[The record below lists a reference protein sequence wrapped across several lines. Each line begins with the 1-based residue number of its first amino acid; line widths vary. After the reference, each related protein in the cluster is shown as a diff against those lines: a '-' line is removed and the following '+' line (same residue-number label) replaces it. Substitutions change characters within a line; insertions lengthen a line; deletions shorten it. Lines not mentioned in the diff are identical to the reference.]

1 MLKPDN
7 KNPGFAV
14 LQFRVIVL
22 FVLFFSPPGIS
33 YSQSAT
39 PEQQVKQLMESCQFS
54 RAASLAEHFLTTD
67 SSNTELLLMK
77 GRSLM
82 AIYRHSEAITALESA
97 LREEPAS
104 IKVLN
109 ELTGA
114 YRQAGEM
121 EKAIKTNQI
130 IITLA
135 PDNIFFRLQ
144 LANLYYAEERF
155 REAGSIF
162 RECYQMDSS
171 SFFVARQLGNCYN
184 ELKRSDS
191 AIRYYRRALR
201 ITPYDQYVTGKLVNV
216 FIREDDIAMA
226 LYWSQI
232 YLEQQDSACIPILKQ
247 NGYCNYL
254 LIDFPSAA
262 KQFGKCAALGDSS
275 KFTMKYL
282 GLANY
287 KQEKYDTA
295 TPFFRAAFFC
305 DTTDAEVCFY
315 YGVSAYRSLEVDTGL
330 AYLTRT
336 LRLLMPSG
344 QFLSTLFSELAD
356 AYTSKGAADTAV
368 VFLKKALEADPQ
380 KNTLRFKLAYQLDYY
395 LRKPYEALPWYR
407 EFLKNHHTETEEKSL
422 LPQHVSYA
430 DYTKKRIREITGKK

>member
-1 MLKPDN
+1 MLKPVN
-7 KNPGFAV
+7 ENPGFAMS
-14 LQFRVIVL
+14 QFRVMVL
-22 FVLFFSPPGIS
+22 FVLFLTMPGIS
-33 YSQSAT
+33 FSQSVS
-39 PEQQVKQLMESCQFS
+39 PEQQVKSLMEICQFS
-54 RAASLAEHFLTTD
+54 QAASLAELFLAAD
-67 SSNTELLLMK
+67 SSNHELLFMK
-77 GRSLM
+77 GLSL
-82 AIYRHSEAITALESA
+82 AALYRYSEAIPALECT
-97 LREEPAS
+97 LGEEPAN
-104 IKVLN
+104 IKVLS
-109 ELTGA
+109 ELAGI

-121 EKAIKTNQI
+121 EKAIKAHQKI
-130 IITLA
+130 IALA
-135 PDNIFFRLQ
+135 PDNIYFRLQ
-144 LANLYYAEERF
+144 LANLYNAEERF
-155 REAGSIF
+155 REAVVVF
-162 RECYQMDSS
+162 LECYHMDSS

-201 ITPYDQYVTGKLVNV
+201 IKPYDQYVTGKLVNV

-315 YGVSAYRSLEVDTGL
+315 YGVSAYRSLEIDTGL

-336 LRLLMPSG
+336 LRLLLPSG
-344 QFLSTLFSELAD
+344 QFLSTLYSELAD
-356 AYTSKGAADTAV
+356 AYTSNGAADTAV
-368 VFLKKALEADPQ
+368 VFLRKALEADPA
-380 KNTLRFKLAYQLDYY
+380 KNTLRFKLAYQIDYY

-407 EFLKNHHTETEEKSL
+407 EFLKNLDAEAEEKSL
-422 LPQHVSYA
+422 LPQHISYA
-430 DYTKKRIREITGKK
+430 DYTKKRIKEITGKK

>member
-1 MLKPDN
+1 MLKPVN
-7 KNPGFAV
+7 ENPGFAMS
-14 LQFRVIVL
+14 QFRVMVL
-22 FVLFFSPPGIS
+22 FVLFLPMSGIS
-33 YSQSAT
+33 FSQSVS
-39 PEQQVKQLMESCQFS
+39 PEQQVKSLMEICQFS
-54 RAASLAEHFLTTD
+54 QAASLAELFLAAD
-67 SSNTELLLMK
+67 SSNNELLFMK
-77 GRSLM
+77 GLSLA
-82 AIYRHSEAITALESA
+82 AIYRYSEAIAALECA
-97 LREEPAS
+97 LGEEPAS
-104 IKVLN
+104 IKILS
-109 ELTGA
+109 ELAGV

-121 EKAIKTNQI
+121 EKAIKAHQKI
-130 IITLA
+130 IALA
-135 PDNIFFRLQ
+135 PDNIYFRLQ
-144 LANLYYAEERF
+144 LANLYNAEERF
-155 REAGSIF
+155 REAVVVF
-162 RECYQMDSS
+162 LECYQLDSS

-201 ITPYDQYVTGKLVNV
+201 INPYDQYVTGKLVNV

-254 LIDFPSAA
+254 LIDFQSAA

-295 TPFFRAAFFC
+295 TPFFRAAFFS

-315 YGVSAYRSLEVDTGL
+315 YGVSAYRSLEIDTGL

-336 LRLLMPSG
+336 LRLLLPSG
-344 QFLSTLFSELAD
+344 QFLSTLYSELAD
-356 AYTSKGAADTAV
+356 AYTSNGAADTAV
-368 VFLKKALEADPQ
+368 VFLRKALEADPA
-380 KNTLRFKLAYQLDYY
+380 KNTLRFKLAYQIDYY

-407 EFLKNHHTETEEKSL
+407 EFLKNLDAEAEEKSL
-422 LPQHVSYA
+422 LPQHISYA
-430 DYTKKRIREITGKK
+430 DYTKKRIKEITGKK